1 MVLHL
6 KGTAES
12 TALQKNRLA
21 FASKIIAPDL
31 CVSPRGFVWNFEGWV
46 LLRISLGLAVRSF
59 CNDFKIS

>member
-31 CVSPRGFVWNFEGWV
+31 CVSPRGFVWNFEGGAMRSC
-46 LLRISLGLAVRSF
+46 LLELAGRNF
-59 CNDFKIS
+59 